1 MLRLHEGPFK
11 AVYAGNSRAVL
22 EWSWSNLKHNNWT
35 VVVSGFFEP
44 LLFLIAMGYGVGS
57 LVGTIDTGSGP
68 QDYVYYIAPALL
80 TVSAMN
86 GALADTTWNVYFK
99 MHVSK
104 VYGRMLNTPLGP
116 LDIALA
122 EIGMALLRGTFYAIG
137 FTVVMAGFGLLASP
151 ASLLMIPMALFVA
164 FGFAS
169 LGMGITSY
177 CRKFQHMD
185 WIEIVKYPMFML
197 SGVFFPISQYPEA
210 LQWLVQ
216 ALPLWHGIELMRA
229 AQLGVFGPQIMV
241 HVLYFAVLIVIG
253 LVFSTR
259 RMQMLFMS

>member
-1 MLRLHEGPFK
+1 MLDVHQGPFK
-11 AVYAGNSRAVL
+11 AVYAGNSRAVM
-22 EWSWSNLKHNNWT
+22 EWSWINLKRNNWT
-35 VVVSGFFEP
+35 VVASGFFEP

-57 LVGTIDTGSGP
+57 LVGTIDTPAGP
-68 QDYVYYIAPALL
+68 QDYVHFIAPALL

-99 MHVSK
+99 MHISK
-104 VYGRMLNTPLGP
+104 VYARMLNTPLGP

-122 EIGMALLRGTFYAIG
+122 EIWMALLRGTFYAFG
-137 FTVVMAGFGLLASP
+137 FTIVMAAFGLLASP
-151 ASLLMIPMALFVA
+151 MSLLMIPMAVFVA

-197 SGVFFPISQYPEA
+197 SGVFFPISQYPDV
-210 LQWLVQ
+210 LQWVVQ
-216 ALPLWHGIELMRA
+216 LLPLWHGVELMRA
-229 AQLGVFGPQIMV
+229 AQLGSFPPESLI
-241 HVLYFAVLIVIG
+241 HLLYFAVMIAIG
-253 LVFSTR
+253 LVFTTKR
-259 RMQMLFMS
+259 LQRLFMS